1 MKSSFS
7 MYCNATDSTIAMARE
22 LRQRPTEA
30 EKILWQALRQ
40 KRLGYRFRRQHP
52 IDRFIADFYCHP
64 LRLIIEVDGGYHNSL
79 SQREHDEDRS
89 YEIMLNY
96 DLKVIRFTN
105 EQVMQDLLQVVARI
119 QLEIAGRERYIM
131 T

>member
-1 MKSSFS
+1 

>member
-1 MKSSFS
+1 
-7 MYCNATDSTIAMARE
+7 MARE

-40 KRLGYRFRRQHP
+40 KRLGYHFRRQHP

-64 LRLIIEVDGGYHNSL
+64 LRLIIEVDGGYHNSR
-79 SQREHDEDRS
+79 SQREYDENRS

-119 QLEIAGRERYIM
+119 QLEIAERERYIM

>member
-1 MKSSFS
+1 

-22 LRQRPTEA
+22 LRKRPTAA

-40 KRLGYRFRRQHP
+40 KRLGYSFRRQHP

-79 SQREHDEDRS
+79 SQQEHDEDRS

-96 DLKVIRFTN
+96 DIKVIRYSN
-105 EQVMQDLLQVVARI
+105 EQVTHNLSQVVDQIR
-119 QLEIAGRERYIM
+119 LEIAERERYIM
-131 T
+131 A